1 MSFLDY
7 ILAGFG
13 VHKLKEDE
21 HQKDKNDDSLILR
34 KNSKDNFLPQA
45 KNSKLAIFCP
55 TNLEDIIKATEF
67 LGQKEP
73 VLINISMLDKS
84 VVKRAF
90 DIILGGAC
98 AVNATAQCIGE
109 GLYVFAPAGT
119 KILNRINEDE

>member
-13 VHKLKEDE
+13 VRKLKNDDQE
-21 HQKDKNDDSLILR
+21 KTKNDDSLILR

-55 TNLEDIIKATEF
+55 TNLEDILKATEF

-73 VLINISMLDKS
+73 VLINVSMLEKS

-90 DIILGGAC
+90 DIILGGAS
-98 AVNATAQCIGE
+98 AAGATCECVGE
-109 GLYVFAPAGT
+109 GLYVFAPSGT